1 MIIDQLIDSNKLPA
15 RNIVDS
21 LIMKKQA
28 RVVVIGGGIV
38 GVSILYHLARAGW
51 RDVVLCERSEL
62 TAGSTWHAAGLL
74 PLYHPGYSI
83 GRINKYSVDFY
94 QTLEAETGQEVSFH
108 KTGNLRLASSQDRM
122 DEYKAYCDTAN
133 TSGVPFEII
142 SRDAVKKLWPLMN
155 VDGIIGALY
164 HPDDGHIAP
173 ADVTQAMAA
182 GARNHGAQIYRQT
195 EVCAIQQRA
204 SGEWQVDTNQGSILA
219 EHVVCATGFYAR
231 QTAQLVGL
239 DIPCIPVLHQFLVTD
254 AIEELQLRKDQGLPE
269 LPVLRE
275 DRSQFYLREERQGL
289 ILGPYDPN
297 PPIWAENGVP
307 AGFGQELLPPD
318 IDRMIDQFEAAAEVV
333 PLLQN
338 AGIKDIVNGPIAHTP
353 DGSPLVG
360 PAWGLRN
367 FWLAEGNTFGIL
379 LAGGVGKYLSEWI
392 IDGEPGIDMFEV
404 DPRRYG
410 AYADQ
415 GYTIRKNRETYGH
428 VFDIHYPNLEMPA
441 ARPLKTSPCY
451 RRMCDAG
458 AVWGQKYGWERAN
471 WFAPKGVEAKDVL
484 SFRRSN
490 DFEHIARECQTARNQ
505 VALIDFTPFS
515 KFEVKGEGAFAFL
528 DQLLANRLPAVGR
541 VRLAHALTRG
551 GGIRSEFTVTCLSD
565 NHYYL
570 VTPAWAER
578 FDEDL
583 LLKFCPR
590 DGSVQITNITS
601 DRGAFV
607 ISGPN
612 SHDLLSQL
620 TQHDLSQQAFPWFSA
635 QMIDINGIGEML
647 AIRVS
652 YIGELG
658 WELHHKNDQQL
669 ALYDLLMEKGKAY
682 GLAPIGMRAI
692 DSLRLEKSY
701 RGWNLDLSSEYSP
714 LESGMGRFLAL
725 DKGEFVG
732 RQALLK
738 QQTVGLCQRMVT
750 LEIDDC
756 DVQPIGNAPVFDGS
770 AMVGRITS
778 GGYGHSLGKV
788 IALAY
793 IDIAVGD
800 LADSLEAEILGER
813 YGVRIIAD
821 SPYDPGNLVQI

>member
-1 MIIDQLIDSNKLPA
+1 
-15 RNIVDS
+15 
-21 LIMKKQA
+21 MKQQT

-38 GVSILYHLARAGW
+38 GVSILYHLAKAGW
-51 RDVVLCERSEL
+51 RDVVLCERTEL

-94 QTLEAETGQEVSFH
+94 QTLEAETGQAVSFH
-108 KTGNLRLASSQDRM
+108 KTGNLRIASSKDRM
-122 DEYKAYCDTAN
+122 DEYRAYCDTAN

-142 SRDAVKKLWPLMN
+142 SSDQVKELWPFMN
-155 VDGIIGALY
+155 TDGILGALY

-182 GARNHGAQIYRQT
+182 GARANGAEIYRQT
-195 EVCAIQQRA
+195 EVTAIRQRS
-204 SGEWQVDTNQGSILA
+204 SGDWQVDTNQGSIIA

-254 AIEELQLRKDQGLPE
+254 AIDELQQRKEQAMPE

-275 DRSQFYLREERQGL
+275 DRSLFYLREERQGL

-297 PPIWAENGVP
+297 PPVWAENGVP
-307 AGFGQELLPPD
+307 NGFGQELLPPEM
-318 IDRMIDQFEAAAEVV
+318 DRMIDQFDAASQVV
-333 PLLQN
+333 PLLQD
-338 AGIKDIVNGPIAHTP
+338 AGIKEIVNGPIAHTP

-360 PAWGLRN
+360 PAWGLKN

-392 IDGEPGIDMFEV
+392 MEGESSIDMFEV

-415 GYTIRKNRETYGH
+415 DYTIKKNIETYGH
-428 VFDIHYPNLEMPA
+428 VFEIHYPNLEMPA

-451 RRMCDAG
+451 ERMTAAG

-471 WFAPKGVEAKDVL
+471 WFAPEGVEARDEL

-490 DFEHIARECQTARNQ
+490 DFKPIAAECHAARNQ
-505 VALIDFTPFS
+505 VVLIDFSPFA
-515 KFEVKGEGAFAFL
+515 KFEVTGKGAYECL
-528 DQLLANRLPAVGR
+528 DKLLANRLPGVGK
-541 VRLAHALTRG
+541 VRLAHALNQN
-551 GGIRSEFTVTCLSD
+551 GGIRSEFTVTRLAD
-565 NHYYL
+565 DHFYV

-583 LLKFCPR
+583 LMKNCPN
-590 DGSVQITNITS
+590 DDSMQINNITM
-601 DRGAFV
+601 DKGAFV
-607 ISGPN
+607 ITGPN
-612 SHDLLSQL
+612 SRDLLSEIIAE
-620 TQHDLSQQAFPWFSA
+620 DISQSAFPWFSA
-635 QMIDINGIGEML
+635 KTVNVKGIGLML
-647 AIRVS
+647 AVRVS

-658 WELHHKNDQQL
+658 WELHHDIDQQL
-669 ALYDLLMEKGKAY
+669 PLYDLLFEKGEKY
-682 GLAPIGMRAI
+682 RLAPIGMRAI

-714 LESGMGRFLAL
+714 LESGLERFVVI

-732 RQALLK
+732 REALVK
-738 QQTVGLCQRMVT
+738 QQSSGIPTKMVT

-756 DVQPIGNAPVFDGS
+756 DVQPISNAPVFDASG
-770 AMVGRITS
+770 MIGRITS
-778 GGYGHSLGKV
+778 GGFGHTLKRV
-788 IALAY
+788 VALAY
-793 IDIAVGD
+793 IDIVC
-800 LADSLEAEILGER
+800 ADSPGELTTEILGER
-813 YGVRIIAD
+813 YPARIID
-821 SPYDPGNLVQI
+821 ESPYDPDNRVQG

>member
-1 MIIDQLIDSNKLPA
+1 LINQVIRINYPLESLSG
-15 RNIVDS
+15 S
-21 LIMKKQA
+21 LIMKQQA

-38 GVSILYHLARAGW
+38 GVSILYHLTRAGW
-51 RDVVLCERSEL
+51 DDVVLCERSEL

-94 QTLEAETGQEVSFH
+94 QTLEAETGQAVSFH
-108 KTGNLRLASSQDRM
+108 KTGNLRIASSRDRM

-142 SRDAVKKLWPLMN
+142 SSDEVKKFWPFMN
-155 VDGIIGALY
+155 VDGIIGALH
-164 HPDDGHIAP
+164 HPHDGHIAP
-173 ADVTQAMAA
+173 ADVTQAMAS
-182 GARNHGAQIYRQT
+182 GARNNGAEIYRQT
-195 EVCAIQQRA
+195 EVIAMAQRA

-219 EHVVCATGFYAR
+219 EHVVSATGFYAR
-231 QTAQLVGL
+231 QTARMVGL
-239 DIPCIPVLHQFLVTD
+239 DLPCIPVLHQFLVTD
-254 AIEELQLRKDQGLPE
+254 AIEELQHRKEQGLPE

-275 DRSQFYLREERQGL
+275 DRSKFYLREERQGL

-307 AGFGQELLPPD
+307 EGFGQELLPPD
-318 IDRMIDQFEAAAEVV
+318 MDRMIDQFEAAAEVV

-338 AGIKDIVNGPIAHTP
+338 AGIKEIVNGPIAHTP

-392 IDGEPGIDMFEV
+392 IDGEPSIDMFEV

-415 GYTIRKNRETYGH
+415 DYTVSKNRETYGH
-428 VFDIHYPNLEMPA
+428 VFEIHYPNLEMPA
-441 ARPLKTSPCY
+441 TRPLKTSPCY
-451 RRMCDAG
+451 QRMCDAG

-471 WFAPKGVEAKDVL
+471 WFAPEGVEAKDQL

-490 DFEHIARECQTARNQ
+490 DFESIASECQTARNK
-505 VALIDFTPFS
+505 VALIDFSPFS
-515 KFEVKGEGAFAFL
+515 KFEVKGSGAFAFL
-528 DQLLANRLPAVGR
+528 DRLLANRLPGVGQ
-541 VRLAHALTRG
+541 VRLAHVLTNR
-551 GGIRSEFTVTCLSD
+551 GGIRSEFTVTCLGSD
-565 NHYYL
+565 HYYL

-578 FDEDL
+578 FDEDF
-583 LLKFCPR
+583 LLKSCPR
-590 DGSVQITNITS
+590 DGSVQITNITA
-601 DRGAFV
+601 DKGAFV
-607 ISGPN
+607 ITGPN
-612 SHDLLSQL
+612 SRDLL
-620 TQHDLSQQAFPWFSA
+620 TQITPHDFSQQAFPWFNA
-635 QMIDINGIGEML
+635 QSINITDIGKML

-658 WELHHKNDQQL
+658 WELHHDIDQQL
-669 ALYDLLMEKGKAY
+669 ALYDLLMEKGKTY

-714 LESGMGRFLAL
+714 LESGLERFVVL
-725 DKGEFVG
+725 DKGEFNG

-738 QQTVGLCQRMVT
+738 QQAEGLRQRMVT
-750 LEIDDC
+750 LEIENC
-756 DVQPIGNAPVFDGS
+756 DVQPIGNAPVFDTTG
-770 AMVGRITS
+770 MVGRITS
-778 GGYGHSLGKV
+778 GGYGHTLGKV

-793 IDIAVGD
+793 LDTTATGS
-800 LADSLEAEILGER
+800 ANELEAEILGER
-813 YGVRIIAD
+813 YRAWITAD
-821 SPYDPGNLVQI
+821 SPYDPENLVQT

>member
-1 MIIDQLIDSNKLPA
+1 LKQ
-15 RNIVDS
+15 
-21 LIMKKQA
+21 QA

-51 RDVVLCERSEL
+51 TEVVLCERSEL

-74 PLYHPGYSI
+74 PLYHPSYSI

-94 QTLEAETGQEVSFH
+94 QTLEQETGQSVSFH
-108 KTGNLRLASSQDRM
+108 KTGNLRIASSIDRM
-122 DEYKAYCDTAN
+122 DEYRAYCDTAN

-142 SRDAVKKLWPLMN
+142 SPNKVKQLWPFMN
-155 VDGIIGALY
+155 TDGIIGALY

-173 ADVTQAMAA
+173 ADVTQAMAQ
-182 GARNHGAQIYRQT
+182 GARNNGAEIYRQT
-195 EVCAIQQRA
+195 EVLAMQQHA
-204 SGEWQVDTNQGSILA
+204 NGDWQVDTSKGSIIA

-231 QTAQLVGL
+231 QTAQMVGL

-254 AIEELQLRKDQGLPE
+254 TIEELQQRKLQGLAE

-275 DRSQFYLREERQGL
+275 DRTLFYLREERQGL

-307 AGFGQELLPPD
+307 AGFGQELLPAD
-318 IDRMIDQFEAAAEVV
+318 MDRMIDQFEAAAKVV

-338 AGIKDIVNGPIAHTP
+338 AGIKEIINGPIAHTP

-392 IDGEPGIDMFEV
+392 MHGETSIDMFEL
-404 DPRRYG
+404 DPRRFG

-415 GYTIRKNRETYGH
+415 EYTKVKNRETYGH

-441 ARPLKTSPCY
+441 GRPLKTSPCY
-451 RRMCDAG
+451 TRMCKAG

-471 WFAPKGVEAKDVL
+471 WFATEGTEASDVL

-490 DFEHIARECQTARNQ
+490 DFEAVARECAIARNQ

-515 KFEVKGEGAFAFL
+515 KFEVTGSGASTFL
-528 DQLLANRLPAVGR
+528 DQLVANRLPGIGQ
-541 VRLAHALTRG
+541 VRLAHVLYND
-551 GGIRSEFTVTCLSD
+551 GGIRSEFTITRLGTE
-565 NHYYL
+565 HYYV

-583 LLKFCPR
+583 LCKSAF
-590 DGSVQITNITS
+590 DHGSVQIKNITS
-601 DRGAFV
+601 DKAAFV
-607 ISGPN
+607 ITGPK
-612 SHDLLSQL
+612 SRDLLSNITSQ
-620 TQHDLSQQAFPWFSA
+620 DLSQKAFPWFSS
-635 QMIDINGIGEML
+635 QTISIDGIGQML
-647 AIRVS
+647 AMRVS
-652 YIGELG
+652 YVGELG
-658 WELHHKNDQQL
+658 WELHHDIDQQL
-669 ALYDLLMEKGKAY
+669 SLYDLLIDKGAAY
-682 GLAPIGMRAI
+682 GIAPIGMRAI

-701 RGWNLDLSSEYSP
+701 RGWNLDLSSEYTP
-714 LESGMGRFLAL
+714 FESGLDRFVAL
-725 DKGEFVG
+725 DKGEFRG
-732 RQALLK
+732 REALLK
-738 QQTVGLCQRMVT
+738 QQTDGIREKMVT

-756 DVQPIGNAPVFDGS
+756 DVQPVSNSPVFDTSG
-770 AMVGRITS
+770 MVGRITS
-778 GGYGHSLGKV
+778 GGYGHCLGKV
-788 IALAY
+788 VALAY
-793 IDIAVGD
+793 IDTEKIEFGK
-800 LADSLEAEILGER
+800 LLETEILGHR
-813 YGVRIIAD
+813 HRVAIIAD
-821 SPYDPGNLVQI
+821 SPYDPQNLVQRK

>member
-1 MIIDQLIDSNKLPA
+1 
-15 RNIVDS
+15 
-21 LIMKKQA
+21 MKQQT

-51 RDVVLCERSEL
+51 SDVVLCERTEL

-94 QTLEAETGQEVSFH
+94 QTLEAETGQNVSFH
-108 KTGNLRLASSQDRM
+108 KTGNLRIASSKDRM

-133 TSGVPFEII
+133 TSGVPFDII
-142 SRDAVKKLWPLMN
+142 SPKKVKELWPFMN
-155 VDGIIGALY
+155 TDGILGALH

-182 GARNHGAQIYRQT
+182 GARQRGAEIYRQT
-195 EVCAIQQRA
+195 EVTAIQQRA
-204 SGEWQVDTNQGSILA
+204 SGDWQVDTNQGSIIA
-219 EHVVCATGFYAR
+219 EHIVCATGFYAR
-231 QTAQLVGL
+231 QTAKLVGL

-254 AIEELQLRKDQGLPE
+254 AIEELQERKDQGLPE

-275 DRSQFYLREERQGL
+275 DRSLFYLREERQGL

-297 PPIWAENGVP
+297 PPVWAENGVP
-307 AGFGQELLPPD
+307 AGFGQELLQPD
-318 IDRMIDQFEAAAEVV
+318 MDRMIDQFEAAAQVV
-333 PLLQN
+333 PLLEN
-338 AGIKDIVNGPIAHTP
+338 AGIKEIVNGPIAHTP

-360 PAWGLRN
+360 PAWGLPN

-392 IDGEPGIDMFEV
+392 IEGEPSIDMFEV
-404 DPRRYG
+404 DPRRFG

-415 GYTIRKNRETYGH
+415 DYTIKKNIETYGH
-428 VFDIHYPNLEMPA
+428 VFEIHYPNLEMPA

-451 RRMCDAG
+451 NRMNEAG

-471 WFAPKGVEAKDVL
+471 WFAAEGVEAKDDL
-484 SFRRSN
+484 SFRRTN
-490 DFEHIARECQTARNQ
+490 DFEAIAKECHTARNK
-505 VALIDFTPFS
+505 VALIDFTPFA
-515 KFEVKGEGAFAFL
+515 KFEVTGAGAYEFL
-528 DQLLANRLPAVGR
+528 DGLLANKLPGVGK
-541 VRLAHALTRG
+541 VRLAHVLTQA
-551 GGIRSEFTVTCLSD
+551 GGIRSEFTVTCLSEE
-565 NHYYL
+565 HFYV

-583 LLKFCPR
+583 LLKACPG
-590 DGSVQITNITS
+590 DGPVQIKNITS
-601 DRGAFV
+601 DKGAFV
-607 ISGPN
+607 ITGP
-612 SHDLLSQL
+612 SSRDLLEQM
-620 TQHDLSQQAFPWFSA
+620 TTNDLSQSSFPWFSA
-635 QMIDINGIGEML
+635 QTVEITGVGKML

-658 WELHHKNDQQL
+658 WELHHDIDQQL
-669 ALYDLLMEKGKAY
+669 PLYDLLFDKGEAH

-714 LESGMGRFLAL
+714 FESGLDQFVAIDKAEFLGKKAL
-725 DKGEFVG
+725 VI
-732 RQALLK
+732 
-738 QQTVGLCQRMVT
+738 QQTNGIKVKMVT

-756 DVQPIGNAPVFDGS
+756 DVQPIGNAPVFNTSG
-770 AMVGRITS
+770 MVGRITS
-778 GGYGHSLGKV
+778 GGYGHTLEKV
-788 IALAY
+788 ISLAY
-793 IDIAVGD
+793 IDIDVI
-800 LADSLEAEILGER
+800 DSTEALEAEILGQR
-813 YGVRIIAD
+813 YAAWIIAD
-821 SPYDPGNLVQI
+821 SPYDPGNLVQGR

>member
-1 MIIDQLIDSNKLPA
+1 
-15 RNIVDS
+15 
-21 LIMKKQA
+21 MKQQA

-51 RDVVLCERSEL
+51 DDVVLCERSEL

-94 QTLEAETGQEVSFH
+94 QTLEAETGQAVSFH
-108 KTGNLRLASSQDRM
+108 KTGNLRIASSKDRM

-133 TSGVPFEII
+133 TSGVPFEIV
-142 SRDAVKKLWPLMN
+142 SPERVKELWPFMN
-155 VDGIIGALY
+155 TDGIVGALY

-182 GARNHGAQIYRQT
+182 GARKKGAEIYRQT
-195 EVCAIQQRA
+195 EVVAIQQRD
-204 SGEWQVDTNQGSILA
+204 GGDWQVDTNQGSIIA

-231 QTAQLVGL
+231 QTAKLAGL

-254 AIEELQLRKDQGLPE
+254 AIEELQTRKAQGYPE

-275 DRSQFYLREERQGL
+275 DRSLFYLREERQGL

-297 PPIWAENGVP
+297 PPVWAENGVP
-307 AGFGQELLPPD
+307 VGFGQELLPPD
-318 IDRMIDQFEAAAEVV
+318 MDRMIDQFEQATRVV
-333 PLLQN
+333 PLLEN
-338 AGIKDIVNGPIAHTP
+338 AGIKEIVNGPIAHTP

-360 PAWGLRN
+360 PAWSLPN

-392 IDGEPGIDMFEV
+392 IEGEPSIDMFEV
-404 DPRRYG
+404 DPRRFG

-415 GYTIRKNRETYGH
+415 EYTIKKNIETYGH
-428 VFDIHYPNLEMPA
+428 VFEIHYPNLEMPA

-451 RRMCDAG
+451 PRMCEAG

-471 WFAPKGVEAKDVL
+471 WFAPDSAERKDVL

-490 DFEHIARECQTARNQ
+490 DFEAIGYECHMARTR
-505 VALIDFTPFS
+505 VALIDFTPFA
-515 KFEVKGEGAFAFL
+515 KFEVSGKGAYEFL
-528 DQLLANRLPAVGR
+528 DRLLANRLPGIGK
-541 VRLAHALTRG
+541 VRLAHALTQS
-551 GGIRSEFTVTCLSD
+551 GGIRSEFTVTCFSKE
-565 NHYYL
+565 HFYV

-583 LLKFCPR
+583 LLKSCPD
-590 DGSVQITNITS
+590 DGSVQIRNITS
-601 DRGAFV
+601 GKGAFV
-607 ISGPN
+607 ITGPN
-612 SHDLLSQL
+612 SRDLLEQITTHDLGPAS
-620 TQHDLSQQAFPWFSA
+620 FPWFSA
-635 QMIDINGIGEML
+635 QTVEITGVGQML

-658 WELHHKNDQQL
+658 WELHHDIDQQL
-669 ALYDLLMEKGKAY
+669 PLYDLLFEKGKTQ
-682 GLAPIGMRAI
+682 GLTPIGMRAI

-714 LESGMGRFLAL
+714 IESGMERFIAI
-725 DKGEFVG
+725 DKGEFQG
-732 RQALLK
+732 RGALVK
-738 QQTVGLCQRMVT
+738 QQTAGVRVKMVT
-750 LEIDDC
+750 LEVADC
-756 DVQPIGNAPVFDGS
+756 DVQPISNAPVFS
-770 AMVGRITS
+770 ASGMVGRITS
-778 GGYGHSLGKV
+778 GGYGHTLKQV

-793 IDIAVGD
+793 IDIDVINSPD
-800 LADSLEAEILGER
+800 ELEAEILGQR
-813 YGVRIIAD
+813 YRARIIAD
-821 SPYDPGNLVQI
+821 SPYDPGNLVQG